1 MDLKLFEKM
10 DAPELKRSDPALW
23 REGKS
28 LEIFSLDHAGWLSDR
43 GERNLLKLFFTFVF
57 VVLSSTS
64 VFAQQSRAI
73 IATSPVVSKQ
83 VEPNIYMFIGGR
95 GANTG
100 AYIGEKEVLLIDS
113 KQDPES
119 VGQVL
124 AEIKK
129 FTNNPI
135 TRLVNTHA
143 DGDHVFGNRFQPAGV
158 TFIAHE
164 NCLKEFFLP
173 SSNGTPSD
181 WNNQALMAFLPSVTY
196 KDRMD
201 LQFGAKRIHLYYF
214 GVGHTTGDTVVYF
227 PDEKVAFIGD
237 QIFATRVQLIHA
249 YKGGSSFGE
258 VAVLEKMLDS
268 IDAQKFVCGHNDVID
283 RSAVR
288 NHIAQ
293 MKTLQDKVR
302 DLKMKGQS
310 IEEAQKQFEQNQ
322 SALIQTIYNEI
333 K

>member
-1 MDLKLFEKM
+1 MIRIFLKNFSILVLVILF
-10 DAPELKRSDPALW
+10 
-23 REGKS
+23 
-28 LEIFSLDHAGWLSDR
+28 
-43 GERNLLKLFFTFVF
+43 
-57 VVLSSTS
+57 STS
-64 VFAQQSRAI
+64 VFGQQSQAP
-73 IATSPVVSKQ
+73 IASSPVVSKQ
-83 VEPNIYMFIGGR
+83 VEPNIYMFTGGR

-113 KQDPES
+113 KQDSAS
-119 VGQVL
+119 VAQVL
-124 AEIKK
+124 AAIKK
-129 FTNNPI
+129 LTNDPI

-143 DGDHVFGNRFQPAGV
+143 DSDHVFGNRFQPAGV

-173 SSNGTPSD
+173 SMNGAPSD
-181 WNNQALMAFLPSVTY
+181 WNNPALKAFLPSVTY

-201 LQFGAKRIHLYYF
+201 LLVGAKRIQLYYF

-237 QIFATRVQLIHA
+237 QIFTTRVQIIHA

-258 VAVLEKMLDS
+258 VAALEKMLS
-268 IDAQKFVCGHNDVID
+268 TIDARKFVCGHNDVID
-283 RSAVR
+283 RAVVR
-288 NHIAQ
+288 NHIVQ
-293 MKTLQDKVR
+293 MKALQKKVL

-310 IEEAQKQFEQNQ
+310 IEEVQKQCEQNQ
-322 SALIQTIYNEI
+322 SALVQTIYNEI

>member
-1 MDLKLFEKM
+1 MK
-10 DAPELKRSDPALW
+10 
-23 REGKS
+23 
-28 LEIFSLDHAGWLSDR
+28 
-43 GERNLLKLFFTFVF
+43 RNLLKLVFTFVF

-64 VFAQQSRAI
+64 VFAQQSQSIVAP
-73 IATSPVVSKQ
+73 SPVVSKQ
-83 VEPNIYMFIGGR
+83 VEPDIYMFTGGR

-124 AEIKK
+124 SAIKK
-129 FTNNPI
+129 LTNNPI

-143 DGDHVFGNRFQPAGV
+143 DGDHVFGNRFQPVGV

-164 NCLKEFFLP
+164 NCLKEFFLS

-181 WNNQALMAFLPSVTY
+181 WNNPALKAFLPSVTF

-201 LQFGAKRIHLYYF
+201 LQIGSKRIQLYYF

-237 QIFATRVQLIHA
+237 QIFTTRVQLIHS

-258 VAVLEKMLDS
+258 VAVLEKMLAS

-288 NHIAQ
+288 NHIDQ
-293 MKTLQDKVR
+293 MKALQDKVR
-302 DLKMKGQS
+302 GLKVKGQS
-310 IEEAQKQFEQNQ
+310 IEEVQKQFEQNQ
-322 SALIQTIYNEI
+322 SALVRTIYSEI

>member
-1 MDLKLFEKM
+1 M
-10 DAPELKRSDPALW
+10 KR
-23 REGKS
+23 
-28 LEIFSLDHAGWLSDR
+28 IFFKISSILVL
-43 GERNLLKLFFTFVF
+43 
-57 VVLSSTS
+57 VVLSSTL
-64 VFAQQSRAI
+64 VLGQQTQAPSAS
-73 IATSPVVSKQ
+73 SPVVSKQ
-83 VEPNIYMFIGGR
+83 VGPNIYMFTGGR

-113 KQDPES
+113 KQDLVS

-124 AEIKK
+124 AAIKK
-129 FTNNPI
+129 LTDNPV

-143 DGDHVFGNRFQPAGV
+143 DGDHVFGNRFQPAGL

-164 NCLKEFFLP
+164 NCLKEFFAP
-173 SSNGTPSD
+173 SMSGTPSD
-181 WNNQALMAFLPSVTY
+181 WNNPALKEFLPSVIF

-201 LQFGAKRIHLYYF
+201 LQVGAKRIELHYF

-237 QIFATRVQLIHA
+237 QIFTDRVQLIHA

-258 VAVLEKMLDS
+258 VAALEKMLS
-268 IDAQKFVCGHNDVID
+268 TIDAQKFVAGHNDVID
-283 RSAVR
+283 RAAVH

-293 MKTLQDKVR
+293 MKALLEKVR
-302 DLKMKGQS
+302 GLKVTGQS
-310 IEEAQKQFEQNQ
+310 IEEVQKQFEPNQ
-322 SALIQTIYNEI
+322 SALVQTIYNEI

>member
-1 MDLKLFEKM
+1 MKKVFLN
-10 DAPELKRSDPALW
+10 
-23 REGKS
+23 
-28 LEIFSLDHAGWLSDR
+28 IFSILVLVI
-43 GERNLLKLFFTFVF
+43 LFSTLVF
-57 VVLSSTS
+57 G
-64 VFAQQSRAI
+64 QQSQAP
-73 IATSPVVSKQ
+73 ATPAPVVSKQ
-83 VEPNIYMFIGGR
+83 VAPNIYMFTGGR

-113 KQDPES
+113 KQDSAS

-124 AEIKK
+124 AAIKK
-129 FTNNPI
+129 LTNDPV

-143 DGDHVFGNRFQPAGV
+143 DGDHVFGNRFQPAGR

-164 NCLKEFFLP
+164 NCLKEFFVP
-173 SSNGTPSD
+173 SMNGTPSD
-181 WNNQALMAFLPSVTY
+181 WNNPALKAFLPSVTY
-196 KDRMD
+196 KDRLD
-201 LQFGAKRIHLYYF
+201 LQVGAKRIELYYF

-237 QIFATRVQLIHA
+237 QIFTTRVQLIHA

-258 VAVLEKMLDS
+258 VVILEKMLTS

-283 RSAVR
+283 RAAVQ

-293 MKTLQDKVR
+293 MKALQEKVR
-302 DLKMKGQS
+302 GLKVKGQS
-310 IEEAQKQFEQNQ
+310 IEEVQKQFEQPQ
-322 SALIQTIYNEI
+322 SALVQTIYNEI